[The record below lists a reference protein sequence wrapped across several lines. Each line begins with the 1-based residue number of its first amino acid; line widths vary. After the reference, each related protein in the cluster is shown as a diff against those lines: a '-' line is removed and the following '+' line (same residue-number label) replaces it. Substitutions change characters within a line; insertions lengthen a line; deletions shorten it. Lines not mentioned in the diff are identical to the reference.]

1 MFSSLRWLLGSTRL
15 MAGHGD
21 IKSSVCLLNS
31 CWQTGLSNIGVK
43 QDPEWRFC
51 SSRISLASGGILME
65 YRPPNFDRRVSE
77 FPLMAVLILILLSMG
92 KAFWIALPV
101 SLIGRV
107 WLKGVK
113 NGVWWSVSRKSG
125 FEQGWSNSLPAANSI
140 MASNTAPA
148 CQPSPV
154 LQGTLLPAP
163 QCHCPQSPELPLF
176 LVWVLQL
183 LHSLLAHHP
192 ADSTQVCWFIV
203 EPQGSPHGCAVGGSE
218 SLNIWPQSS

>member
-1 MFSSLRWLLGSTRL
+1 MGTSKAARASRIP
-15 MAGHGD
+15 AGRQG
-21 IKSSVCLLNS
+21 
-31 CWQTGLSNIGVK
+31 TSNIGVK

-51 SSRISLASGGILME
+51 SSRISVASGGILME

-77 FPLMAVLILILLSMG
+77 FSLMAVLILILLSTG

-101 SLIGRV
+101 SLIGHV

-125 FEQGWSNSLPAANSI
+125 FWTRLVKFFLPAAISI
-140 MASNTAPA
+140 TTSNAAPA

-163 QCHCPQSPELPLF
+163 QCHCLQSPELPLF
-176 LVWVLQL
+176 LVWVLQR

-192 ADSTQVCWFIV
+192 AESTQVCWFIV

-218 SLNIWPQSS
+218 RLNIWPQSS